1 MKANT
6 SFNPTP
12 ANLRKAA
19 ELAESIE
26 NMQNELN
33 ALLSGST
40 VTATPAPAKGAKRGR
55 GKFTPA
61 QRARISA
68 GLKAKWA
75 ERHAAKLAATSVTPV
90 AGGVTIDQTIPAG
103 AEAVK
108 MVKP

>member
-26 NMQNELN
+26 NMQNELT
-33 ALLSGST
+33 ALLNGTT
-40 VTATPAPAKGAKRGR
+40 VTTVAPANKRGR

-75 ERHAAKLAATSVTPV
+75 ERHAAKLAASPAPV

-103 AEAVK
+103 AAAVK
-108 MVKP
+108 MVSPNIKS